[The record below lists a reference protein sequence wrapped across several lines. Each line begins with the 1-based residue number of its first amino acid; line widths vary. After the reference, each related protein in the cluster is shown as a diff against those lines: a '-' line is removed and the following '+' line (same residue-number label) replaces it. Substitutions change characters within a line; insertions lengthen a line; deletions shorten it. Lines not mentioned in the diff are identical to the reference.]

1 MLFDSLSIQTTK
13 TANKY
18 ENDVNS
24 YLHEKFGL
32 NQHDLNMFL
41 AILKSSRLQAID
53 LKAVRQS
60 V

>member
-24 YLHEKFGL
+24 YLHEKLGP
-32 NQHDLNMFL
+32 NQYHLP
-41 AILKSSRLQAID
+41 
-53 LKAVRQS
+53 
-60 V
+60 